1 MKRQEV
7 ILADALQHEKG
18 CGRGAA
24 VRDEMRP
31 ARRYGVGLARREAHF
46 LLRLAQEYAQRAA
59 QYIKRVGDIVVVV
72 PRHFLRRREL
82 ELGDAESGPR
92 GVLGTAL
99 DLVERA
105 CVLERF
111 HAAILPRWRRA

>member
-1 MKRQEV
+1 MQRHEV
-7 ILADALQHEKG
+7 VLADALQHEKS
-18 CGRGAA
+18 GRGGAA

-31 ARRYGVGLARREAHF
+31 ARRYAVGLACREVHF
-46 LLRLAQEYAQRAA
+46 FFRLAEEYAQRAA

-72 PRHFLRRREL
+72 PRHFLRWREL
-82 ELGDAESGPR
+82 KLGDAESGPR

-111 HAAILPRWRRA
+111 HAPILPR